1 MSNSLVVYEKQ
12 NHIKGVKFVDF
23 EETEINFNQFVF
35 NLSVVNISKNL
46 FLITPVTILFGE
58 NRVGKTVKYIYQSLM
73 FLTIL
78 KLMMIT
84 SKLTACL

>member
-1 MSNSLVVYEKQ
+1 VSNSLVVYEKQ

-46 FLITPVTILFGE
+46 FLITPVTILLGE

>member
-46 FLITPVTILFGE
+46 FLITPVTILLGE

>member
-1 MSNSLVVYEKQ
+1 VSNSLVVYEKQ

>member
-1 MSNSLVVYEKQ
+1 VDDTSYL
-12 NHIKGVKFVDF
+12 KGVKFVGF
-23 EETEINFNQFVF
+23 EEIEINFNQFPF